1 MNEKLMKNS
10 LAGAIS
16 TVLAGAATV
25 GTAPLAVANT
35 CPAVGLSKGCNLTIT
50 LNANGTATV
59 GNGSSPG
66 NYDGSDDTLVG
77 VINNSGHTVNSIHL
91 SAPLSRIFGFDG
103 DGPSQDTF
111 SISGSSTGY
120 STNSFS
126 TGHSTNGLGLTGG
139 SGSSGHAYSGT
150 DSTSG
155 TYDLHGPLNS
165 FSNISGNSGDIVF
178 GSSGLANGGSAFF
191 ALEERGTSVSF
202 TATTSVPEPGSLG
215 ILSAGLLGLAGF
227 GLLRRRQK
235 PR

>member
-35 CPAVGLSKGCNLTIT
+35 CPSVGVSSGCNLTVT

-91 SAPLSRIFGFDG
+91 SASSSSIFGFDR
-103 DGPSQDTF
+103 DGASQRTIGVWH
-111 SISGSSTGY
+111 SRTTTPASGLDLVSGT
-120 STNSFS
+120 
-126 TGHSTNGLGLTGG
+126 
-139 SGSSGHAYSGT
+139 GSSGYTGT

-155 TYDLHGPLNS
+155 TYDLTGPMNS
-165 FSNISGNSGDIVF
+165 FSNISISGNSGDVVF
-178 GSSGLANGGSAFF
+178 GSSGLAKGGSAFF
-191 ALEERGTSVSF
+191 ALEEPLTSASF

>member
-35 CPAVGLSKGCNLTIT
+35 CPSVGVSSGCNLTVT

-91 SAPLSRIFGFDG
+91 SASSSSISASSSSIFGFDG
-103 DGPSQDTF
+103 DGPSQKSFFVTT
-111 SISGSSTGY
+111 GSAGY
-120 STNSFS
+120 T
-126 TGHSTNGLGLTGG
+126 THGLGLTGG

-178 GSSGLANGGSAFF
+178 GSSGLAKGGSAFF
-191 ALEERGTSVSF
+191 ALEEPLTSASF

>member
-1 MNEKLMKNS
+1 MNEKLLKNS

-35 CPAVGLSKGCNLTIT
+35 CPSVGASSGCNLTIT
-50 LNANGTATV
+50 LNSNGTATIA
-59 GNGSSPG
+59 NGSSPG
-66 NYDGSDDTLVG
+66 QYDNSDDTLVG

-91 SAPLSRIFGFDG
+91 SASSSSIFGFDG
-103 DGPSQDTF
+103 DGPSQ
-111 SISGSSTGY
+111 
-120 STNSFS
+120 NSFFVT
-126 TGHSTNGLGLTGG
+126 TGSPGYTTHGLGLTGG
-139 SGSSGHAYSGT
+139 SGSSGQAYSGT
-150 DSTSG
+150 DSTSL

-165 FSNISGNSGDIVF
+165 FSNISENSGDIVF
-178 GSSGLANGGSAFF
+178 GSSGLAKGGSAFF
-191 ALEERGTSVSF
+191 ALEEPLTSASF